1 MKLIKLLS
9 HSLIA
14 LVLFSSCSKDE
25 EFGKK
30 EFPIIKTNPVSEIN
44 STGITLSAE
53 LVNIGTDNILDYGYE
68 LYGNNDLIKVSL
80 KDIGQSIENLTF
92 RITTDLKAG
101 KEYVCKAYIKT
112 EYNLV
117 YGNSVSFESQGSL
130 ATEIL
135 DYFPKTGPDGTTVTM
150 LVRNLGFYK
159 PEVKVK
165 VADKY
170 AEITELKDDS
180 IKFIIPD
187 THLKSPYEISLIA
200 RETLT
205 FTEPF
210 TPIYPIINS
219 FDKSE
224 VFTGEKLIITGENFL
239 INGDSAQFYIGSKI
253 PVIELSE
260 QRAVVRITG
269 KDYFVL
275 GREEVELTL
284 NVRSGAKSSYYF
296 DQKLKIKFPWKIL
309 PIIPTN
315 SIYKKQSFSYDNKG
329 YIYEP
334 NSLELLEYNPTD
346 FKWRTITNYPGNFD
360 EGSLCLQMN
369 GIFYK
374 LGGIANS
381 TDNYNH
387 WEYDF
392 NTNIWSDWSSFGN
405 TNFLW
410 IYYSVLDLYNQ
421 SACPIKKMT
430 LFYSNV
436 IKKLILK

>member
-1 MKLIKLLS
+1 MRAAS
-9 HSLIA
+9 PHPSLVGMEDFIC
-14 LVLFSSCSKDE
+14 LPC
-25 EFGKK
+25 
-30 EFPIIKTNPVSEIN
+30 
-44 STGITLSAE
+44 
-53 LVNIGTDNILDYGYE
+53 
-68 LYGNNDLIKVSL
+68 
-80 KDIGQSIENLTF
+80 NLW
-92 RITTDLKAG
+92 
-101 KEYVCKAYIKT
+101 
-112 EYNLV
+112 
-117 YGNSVSFESQGSL
+117 Q
-130 ATEIL
+130 
-135 DYFPKTGPDGTTVTM
+135 
-150 LVRNLGFYK
+150 
-159 PEVKVK
+159 
-165 VADKY
+165 KY

-374 LGGIANS
+374 LCWIQWFMELDEKDIQLLEILEQNAKSPVQELSDKTGIPAS
-381 TDNYNH
+381 TVH
-387 WEYDF
+387 HR
-392 NTNIWSDWSSFGN
+392 
-405 TNFLW
+405 
-410 IYYSVLDLYNQ
+410 
-421 SACPIKKMT
+421 
-430 LFYSNV
+430 
-436 IKKLILK
+436 IKKLETNNIIKRYTAQLNEKVMGRGFSAYVMVNGSPEKYLDNDFFNHKYVSEVSAVTGNYDLIIKIQCANLDQFNDFLQEFREKYGKFLTQTVTMVCTETLV